1 MGKPLESF
9 CLSSF
14 LRKNHGYIDDDMGF
28 LYRRC
33 TGSRPWGD
41 ALVSNGGDSLAAYHR
56 KYYPYNPGNFRFLG
70 DPVDGIQFEDDAIL
84 FIRFKTDD
92 TPRTPEQ
99 DRIKR
104 LVEQKNVRWFEFM
117 MK

>member
-1 MGKPLESF
+1 MDTLMMIWVFCIGGALGVVLGVMLSYRTAVTPLQHTVEKLTSQKQ
-9 CLSSF
+9 CQE
-14 LRKNHGYIDDDMGF
+14 NM
-28 LYRRC
+28 
-33 TGSRPWGD
+33 
-41 ALVSNGGDSLAAYHR
+41 

-92 TPRTPEQ
+92 TPRTPDQ